1 MELCQVRERKTDTL
15 WSYLYVETKNNK
27 INNKLTEKQIRFVV
41 TGGREQGEE
50 ELEEGGQKVQISS
63 YISNY
68 WRSRCNDNYS

>member
-1 MELCQVRERKTDTL
+1 MELCQVRERETDTL

-27 INNKLTEKQIRFVV
+27 INNKLTEKQITFVV
-41 TGGREQGEE
+41 TRGGEQGEE

-68 WRSRCNDNYS
+68 WRCNDNYS